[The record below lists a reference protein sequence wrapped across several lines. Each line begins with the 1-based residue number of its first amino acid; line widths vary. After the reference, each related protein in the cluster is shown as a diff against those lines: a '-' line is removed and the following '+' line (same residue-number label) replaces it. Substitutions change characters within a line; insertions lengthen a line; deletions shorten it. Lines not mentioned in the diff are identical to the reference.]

1 MFSVEF
7 PGSSYMLLGMNMIP
21 ENDRKLAEA
30 LRSLSLEPSLQTSKS
45 PTKRARRLLLSG
57 CLLAVAA
64 GAVFTLS
71 HFWPETVDRLKVT
84 LPQSWQGD
92 EVATVQDVKKQ
103 PDSQTEQATARA
115 AASAVSQRPSVPVRE
130 ITGSGY
136 VVAPQVVAVFSKYE
150 GRITSIEVDVGQRVE
165 AGQAIVTLDDA
176 STRFTLDEAKAE
188 KVSAG
193 LVLEA
198 KEIELD
204 QARILFRRAQ
214 ALAAK
219 QSISRQDEEK
229 AGTAHDSAVNALAQA
244 RQDLVKADIKVQIA
258 QERVDAL
265 VVRAPIVG
273 TITQLDARVGDM
285 VLARIDSV
293 REHQKLLSITD
304 TTTLVIDADVAE
316 TNIGGLRP
324 GLSGEAVLDGIPDR
338 PFAVEVSRIAPVAS
352 LEKGT
357 VTLRLALRDPPEG
370 IRPNMAARI
379 RITQQVGDT
388 SK

>member
-1 MFSVEF
+1 
-7 PGSSYMLLGMNMIP
+7 MNMIP
-21 ENDRKLAEA
+21 ENDRKLADA
-30 LRSLSLEPSLQTSKS
+30 LRSLSLEPSFQTPKS

-57 CLLAVAA
+57 CFLAVAA
-64 GAVFTLS
+64 GAVYALS
-71 HFWPETVDRLKVT
+71 HFWPEAANRLEVA
-84 LPQSWQGD
+84 LPQQWQTED
-92 EVATVQDVKKQ
+92 VSTVPDVKKQ
-103 PDSQTEQATARA
+103 SGSDTAQAAQLDV
-115 AASAVSQRPSVPVRE
+115 ASALSQKPSPLVRE

-136 VVAPQVVAVFSKYE
+136 VVAPKVVAVFSKYE
-150 GRITSIEVDVGQRVE
+150 GRIKSIDVDIGQRVE

-176 STRFTLDEAKAE
+176 TTRFELEQAKAE

-198 KEIELD
+198 EEIELE
-204 QARILFRRAQ
+204 QARILFQRAE
-214 ALAAK
+214 ALAAR
-219 QSISRQDEEK
+219 QSISRQDLEK
-229 AGTAHDSAVNALAQA
+229 AGATRDSALNALAQA
-244 RQDLVKADIKVQIA
+244 RQNLVKADIMVRIA

-265 VVRAPIVG
+265 VVKAPIAG
-273 TITQLDARVGDM
+273 TITQLDAHVGDM

-324 GLSGEAVLDGIPDR
+324 GLAGEAVLDGVPDM
-338 PFAVEVSRIAPVAS
+338 PFAVEILQIAPVAS

-357 VTLRLALRDPPEG
+357 VTLRLSLGDPPDG

-379 RITQQVGDT
+379 RLQQRIGDI
-388 SK
+388 SQ

>member
-1 MFSVEF
+1 
-7 PGSSYMLLGMNMIP
+7 MLLDMNMIP

-30 LRSLSLEPSLQTSKS
+30 LRSLSLEPSLQS
-45 PTKRARRLLLSG
+45 PKPPTNRARRLLLSG
-57 CLLAVAA
+57 CVLVVAA

-71 HFWPETVDRLKVT
+71 HFWPDTVDRLKGT
-84 LPQSWQGD
+84 LPQSWQG
-92 EVATVQDVKKQ
+92 EEITTAQDVKKQ
-103 PDSQTEQATARA
+103 QASQTEQTPAQA
-115 AASAVSQRPSVPVRE
+115 AASAVIQKPSAPTRE

-165 AGQAIVTLDDA
+165 AGQAIVTLDDV
-176 STRFTLDEAKAE
+176 STRFALDEAKAE

-198 KEIELD
+198 KEIDLN
-204 QARILFRRAQ
+204 QARIMFRRAQ
-214 ALAAK
+214 ALATK

-229 AGTAHDSAVNALAQA
+229 AGTTYDSAVNAFAQA

-265 VVRAPIVG
+265 MVKAPIAG
-273 TITQLDARVGDM
+273 TITQINARVGDM

-293 REHQKLLSITD
+293 RERQNLLTITD
-304 TTTLVIDADVAE
+304 ITTLVIDADVAE
-316 TNIGGLRP
+316 TNIDGLRA

-338 PFAVEVSRIAPVAS
+338 PFAIEVSRIAPVAS

-388 SK
+388 PK